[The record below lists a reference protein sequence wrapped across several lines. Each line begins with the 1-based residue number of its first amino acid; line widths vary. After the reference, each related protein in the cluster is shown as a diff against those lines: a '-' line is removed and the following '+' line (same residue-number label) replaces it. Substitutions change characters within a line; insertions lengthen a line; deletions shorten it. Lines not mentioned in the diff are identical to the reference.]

1 MKIQGFDDGCSDRR
15 RDMHNSQH
23 DITTRSIRTSMRT
36 SMRTSIRTVVVLAA
50 GASLAA
56 CGGGG
61 GGSLVEESTEN
72 ADAACAC
79 EEFGCTT
86 EFIGWFNEVSITR
99 EDDLE
104 ALSAE
109 DYDAYLANSLR
120 AADCQDELR

>member
-1 MKIQGFDDGCSDRR
+1 MQ
-15 RDMHNSQH
+15 
-23 DITTRSIRTSMRT
+23 TTRYGSISSRTALRT
-36 SMRTSIRTVVVLAA
+36 LAVI
-50 GASLAA
+50 GIGLSLSA

-61 GGSLVEESTEN
+61 GNLVEESTEK

-104 ALSAE
+104 ALSTE

>member
-1 MKIQGFDDGCSDRR
+1 MQL
-15 RDMHNSQH
+15 
-23 DITTRSIRTSMRT
+23 TRYGISPRSF
-36 SMRTSIRTVVVLAA
+36 RTVAVVAV
-50 GASLAA
+50 GVSIAA

-61 GGSLVEESTEN
+61 GGNLVEESTER

-104 ALSAE
+104 ALSADE
-109 DYDAYLANSLR
+109 YETYLANSLR

>member
-1 MKIQGFDDGCSDRR
+1 MQT
-15 RDMHNSQH
+15 SQH
-23 DITTRSIRTSMRT
+23 GTNTRPIRA
-36 SMRTSIRTVVVLAA
+36 LAA
-50 GASLAA
+50 LAIGVSLSA

-61 GGSLVEESTEN
+61 GNLVEESTEK

-86 EFIGWFNEVSITR
+86 EFIGWFNEVSITQ
-99 EDDLE
+99 EDDLA

-109 DYDAYLANSLR
+109 DYDTYLQNSLR